1 MQTGAEDAISQEGT
15 NGLNHKGGWGMTS
28 RKHFVRHLLTSGLLL
43 AALPAPLLAQKAGP
57 PAPAATAGPQPSS
70 TNPFGEIVV
79 TATRQDALLSKV
91 PVSVSAFNQKALD
104 LKGAKTLADVTR
116 FTPGIQFDDGSNQIA
131 IRGISSNAGAG
142 TTGIYIDDTPI
153 QIRNLGFDSDDSLPA
168 IFDLD
173 RVEVLR
179 GPQGTLFGA
188 GSEGGTVRY
197 ITPQPGLD
205 KYTSYSRAELS
216 STAHGGMSWE
226 VGSAVGGPIVD
237 DKLGFRISAYH
248 RHDSGWIDHTDY
260 DGHVLDKNTNYSNVT
275 VIRGAITW
283 QPVDGF
289 QITPSIHYQKR
300 LTNDDDTYV
309 EGQSDAGRGVFHES
323 SPEYRRNPDRFIL
336 PTLKMDYKND
346 AFEVV
351 SNTSFFKRRN
361 ISGYD
366 GTVYDLSYY
375 QSLQSDPSCDSSV
388 DDCPGLSAPLLKPR
402 GIDPSVDYYLSPSVV
417 TNKQRIFTQE
427 LRIQST
433 NPSAPITWVA
443 GAFYQSQRQLSREE
457 LVDPKGNQLFQ
468 QLFGMSLEKYFGIAA
483 DPDLDPNADPI
494 PLYNGRDS
502 YINQSVSHEK
512 QLAAFADIT
521 WHITPKLSVTGGGRY
536 EKVTYRFTNFADGPQ
551 NYGRTD
557 ASGRTSSKPF
567 TPKANISWQA
577 TPDNL
582 LYGTYARGFR
592 PGGANAP
599 VPFDACSDDFDT
611 LGVSG
616 APTSYKSD
624 RVDSFEI
631 GTKDKLFDRKISIE
645 ASAFTIQWNGIQQF
659 VNLPECAIRYIDN
672 LGKARARGF
681 DFQMTAS
688 PLHGVTV
695 DMALGYTDSRYT
707 RTAQYAKPSS
717 ILAVK
722 GDSLGGSPWTASI
735 GVQYDFPA
743 FGADGFAR
751 VDYQYESPS
760 KRTKEMDPDAIASYD
775 PAVVASQAQHFVGLR
790 AGTIIHD
797 LNVSVFVDNLLD
809 SAPLL
814 DRSHQGV
821 DTLLISDT
829 TWRPR
834 TVGLTV
840 SYRM

>member
-1 MQTGAEDAISQEGT
+1 MQEGT
-15 NGLNHKGGWGMTS
+15 NEARRGWGMS
-28 RKHFVRHLLTSGLLL
+28 ARRLDKACLLAGGMML
-43 AALPAPLLAQKAGP
+43 AALPTASYAQAAGSPAPGAAGTQQAGP
-57 PAPAATAGPQPSS
+57 PPSS
-70 TNPFGEIVV
+70 PPAVDAASEGRSAGNPFGEIVV

-104 LKGAKTLADVTR
+104 LKGAKTLADVVR
-116 FTPGIQFDDGSNQIA
+116 FTPGIQFDTGSNQIA

-153 QIRNLGFDSDDSLPA
+153 QIRNLGFDSDDTLPA

-197 ITPQPGLD
+197 ITPQPGLQ
-205 KYTSYSRAELS
+205 KFTSYSRAEVS

-226 VGSAVGGPIVD
+226 AGSAIGGPIVE

-248 RHDSGWIDHTDY
+248 RRDSGWIDHADY
-260 DGHVLDKNTNYSNVT
+260 DGNILKKNTNHEEVT
-275 VIRGAITW
+275 VVRGAITW

-289 QITPSIHYQKR
+289 QITPSIHYQQR
-300 LTNDDDTYV
+300 TVADDDTYV

-323 SPEYRRNPDRFIL
+323 SPDYRRNPDHFIL
-336 PTLKMDYKND
+336 PVLKMDYRND

-366 GTVYDLSYY
+366 GTIYDLSYY
-375 QSLQSDPSCDSSV
+375 QTLDGRLP
-388 DDCPGLSAPLLKPR
+388 DDNGDIPPLLTAR
-402 GIDPSVDYYLSPSVV
+402 GVDPSVAYYLSPSVV

-427 LRIQST
+427 VRIQSVDPT
-433 NPSAPITWVA
+433 APITWVA

-457 LVDPKGNQLFQ
+457 LVDPKGNQLFE
-468 QLFGMSLEKYFGIAA
+468 QLFGMSLEEYFGQAA
-483 DPDLDPNADPI
+483 GADGPI
-494 PLYNGRDS
+494 PLYDGRDS
-502 YINQSVSHEK
+502 YINQSISHEK
-512 QLAAFADIT
+512 QLAAFADVT
-521 WHITPKLSVTGGGRY
+521 WHITPKLSVTGGGRF

-551 NYGRTD
+551 NYGRSD
-557 ASGRTSSKPF
+557 ASGRTGSKPF

-582 LYGTYARGFR
+582 VYGTYARGFR

-599 VPFDACSDDFDT
+599 VPYDACSDDFQT
-611 LGVSG
+611 LGING
-616 APTSYKSD
+616 APSAYKSD
-624 RVDSFEI
+624 RVDSFEV
-631 GTKDKLFDRKISIE
+631 GTKDKLFDRKVSIE
-645 ASAFTIQWNGIQQF
+645 ASAFTIQWKGIQQF
-659 VNLPECAIRYIDN
+659 VTLPECAIMYIDN

-681 DFQMTAS
+681 DFQMTAT
-688 PLHGVTV
+688 PLPGVTM

-707 RTAQYAKPSS
+707 RTAQYESPTS

-735 GVQYDFPA
+735 GLQYDFPA
-743 FGADGFAR
+743 FGQKGFAR
-751 VDYQYESPS
+751 ADYQYASPS
-760 KRTKEMDPDAIASYD
+760 KRTKEMDPRTANFD
-775 PAVVASQAQHFVGLR
+775 PAVVSSQAQHFVSLR
-790 AGTIIHD
+790 AGAIVGGLD
-797 LNVSVFVDNLLD
+797 LSVFVDNLLD
-809 SAPLL
+809 NAPLL
-814 DRSHQGV
+814 DRSHQGT
-821 DTLLISDT
+821 DTLLISDR

-834 TVGLTV
+834 TIGLTAA
-840 SYRM
+840 YRM

>member
-1 MQTGAEDAISQEGT
+1 MAARTRI
-15 NGLNHKGGWGMTS
+15 
-28 RKHFVRHLLTSGLLL
+28 VRRLLTSGLVL
-43 AALPAPLLAQKAGP
+43 AALPAPLLAQEKAGP
-57 PAPAATAGPQPSS
+57 PAPPPPGSVQPSS
-70 TNPFGEIVV
+70 TSPFGEIVV
-79 TATRQDALLSKV
+79 TATRQDQLLSKV

-116 FTPGIQFDDGSNQIA
+116 FTPGIHFDNGSNQIA

-153 QIRNLGFDSDDSLPA
+153 QIRNLGFDSDDTLPA

-197 ITPQPGLD
+197 ITPQPGLHD
-205 KYTSYSRAELS
+205 FTSYTRAEVS
-216 STAHGGMSWE
+216 STAHGGASWE
-226 VGSAVGGPIVD
+226 FGSAVGGPIVE

-248 RHDSGWIDHTDY
+248 RRDSGWIDHTDY
-260 DGHVLDKNTNYSNVT
+260 DGNILKKNTNHSDVT
-275 VIRGAITW
+275 VLRGAITW
-283 QPVDGF
+283 APVDGL
-289 QITPSIHYQKR
+289 QITPSVHYQKR
-300 LTNDDDTYV
+300 LTADDDTYV
-309 EGQSDAGRGVFHES
+309 EGQSDPGKGIFHES
-323 SPEYRRNPDRFIL
+323 SPEYRRNPDRFVM
-336 PTLKMDYKND
+336 PVLKIDYRND

-351 SNTSFFKRRN
+351 SNTSYFKRRN

-366 GTVYDLSYY
+366 GTVYDLGYY
-375 QSLQSDPSCDSSV
+375 QTLPIDPTGED
-388 DDCPGLSAPLLKPR
+388 PATPPTLLLPR
-402 GIDPSVDYYLSPSVV
+402 GINPDVSYYLSPSVV
-417 TNKQRIFTQE
+417 TNRQRIFTQE

-433 NPSAPITWVA
+433 DPTAPITWVA
-443 GAFYQSQRQLSREE
+443 GAFYQKQSQLSREE
-457 LVDPKGNQLFQ
+457 LVDPYGNRLFEQLFH
-468 QLFGMSLEKYFGIAA
+468 MSLEEYFGEAA
-483 DPDLDPNADPI
+483 GNDGPI
-494 PLYNGRDS
+494 PLYDGRDS
-502 YINQSVSHEK
+502 YINQSISHEK

-551 NYGRTD
+551 NYGRSE
-557 ASGRTSSKPF
+557 AQGGTSSKPF

-599 VPFDACSDDFDT
+599 VPFDACSDDFT
-611 LGVSG
+611 NLGITA
-616 APTSYKSD
+616 APSSYKSD
-624 RVDSFEI
+624 KVDSFEV
-631 GTKDKLFDRKISIE
+631 GTKDKLFDHKLSIE
-645 ASAFTIQWNGIQQF
+645 ASVFTIQWKGIQQF
-659 VNLPECAIRYIDN
+659 VYLPTCAIMYIDN

-681 DFQMTAS
+681 DLQMTAN
-688 PLHGVTV
+688 PIPGITV

-707 RTAQYAKPSS
+707 KTAQYDTPSS

-722 GDSLGGSPWTASI
+722 GDSLGGAPWTASI

-743 FGADGFAR
+743 FGEKGYAR
-751 VDYQYESPS
+751 VDYQYSSPS
-760 KRTKEMDPDAIASYD
+760 KRTKEMDPLTANYD
-775 PAVVASQAQHFVGLR
+775 PGVVTSDAQHFVGLR
-790 AGTIIHD
+790 AGGIVGGF
-797 LNVSVFVDNLLD
+797 NVSVFVDNLLD
-809 SAPLL
+809 NAPLL
-814 DRSHQGV
+814 NRSHQGTE
-821 DTLLISDT
+821 TLLYTDT

-834 TVGLTV
+834 TVGLTA